1 MVQEM
6 DGAER
11 PYLGK
16 KTCFAVCRFAETVE
30 SVALRAALRIASRPW
45 PSDPAITKKEDRGR
59 GIGRAWTQDGKET
72 LSLDG
77 DSDAVP
83 NWPAVIPRHL
93 ICVSSPSPVPPTDND
108 HHGMQPPN
116 ARSSHLPIHTPPY
129 PLLHDPY
136 AGRRESVP
144 AAPSPS
150 PLATR
155 HQRRRWRRRKGD
167 RRRRR
172 GVLND
177 AKRGARG
184 EGKTGELGS
193 TVAPAVPSPL
203 AARTCPRTLPHISK
217 IGTRAART
225 RTPQSR
231 EARRARK
238 AIGIHGRTRSDEP
251 PHSAAPA
258 KTMVMIGLK
267 KSSRRGIAMCHVA
280 PRARQGTI
288 GAWTRWRE
296 RRRWCLRANTD
307 GGRRGRERRREWR
320 GEHKAADDRHACSGI
335 DGSSKNDASHGGAI
349 CSWDGGGADFRE
361 VLLAGGGGHHIQ
373 RWSYEAEEERVEGEV
388 KETQDREA
396 TAHLDRHLRSTSLLL
411 HPHGYQLQLT
421 TRCWILKS

>member
-217 IGTRAART
+217 I
-225 RTPQSR
+225 
-231 EARRARK
+231 ARRARK

-251 PHSAAPA
+251 PHSGTGKDDGDDRTKDEGVEGGSQWNYWSVDAMARTA
-258 KTMVMIGLK
+258 EVVSACECECRVGGSGTATTMLD
-267 KSSRRGIAMCHVA
+267 
-280 PRARQGTI
+280 
-288 GAWTRWRE
+288 
-296 RRRWCLRANTD
+296 TD
-307 GGRRGRERRREWR
+307 GGRRGRERQARVE

-349 CSWDGGGADFRE
+349 CSWDGGGADFRRCCLR
-361 VLLAGGGGHHIQ
+361 VGGGHHIQ